1 MLAMRVHEG
10 GLEGDGLRVAIIASR
25 FNDTVV
31 QRLVDG
37 AVSCLTKHGVSDDA
51 LDVYWV
57 PGAWEIPL
65 VAKKLASSGGVDAVV
80 ALGLVVRGQTA
91 HFDYV
96 AGEAAAVGRVAL
108 ETGVPISF
116 GVLTTENWEQ
126 ATDRSGGKMGNKG
139 WEAAM
144 AALETTN
151 LLKAI

>member
-1 MLAMRVHEG
+1 MRVHEG
-10 GLEGDGLRVAIIASR
+10 SLDGEGLRVAIIASR

-31 QRLVDG
+31 QRLVEG
-37 AVSCLTKHGVSDDA
+37 AVSCLTKHGVDEDA

-65 VAKKLASSGGVDAVV
+65 VAKRLASAGVVDAIV
-80 ALGLVVRGQTA
+80 AVGLVVRGQTA

-96 AGEAAAVGRVAL
+96 AGESAAVGRVAL

-126 ATDRSGGKMGNKG
+126 ATDRSGGKLGNKG

-144 AALETTN
+144 AALETAN
-151 LLKAI
+151 LLKTL

>member
-1 MLAMRVHEG
+1 MRVHEG